1 MLFDDKKIKVQVHRK
16 QMLADT
22 LTPVGLYLR
31 LRDRYPEAVLL
42 EGADNAEGRNGS
54 SFIGIQPQAEI
65 MVSGGK
71 LQYHIGNSAPLEAP
85 IDNLD
90 VLDCLDKF
98 RKMFD
103 FEAAEGGSAGLGLIG
118 YMGFDAVQLF
128 EPTAFSADKPAGDL
142 PLLRFRMYRYLLIFN
157 YLKHSLE
164 LVELTL
170 PGQTPDLEALETLI
184 QHKDIP
190 QFKFKTLGEEQANM
204 SDEDYLRTVEKGIAH
219 CQRGDVFQVVL
230 SRAFSQAFTGDE
242 FNVYRALRS
251 INPSPYLFFADYGD
265 YRLFGSSP
273 EAQIIV
279 NQGKAVLHPIAGTY
293 QKTGD
298 EATDHAAEQALLL
311 DPKENAEHIMLVDL
325 ARNDLSRNAEKVHV
339 EAFREVHRYSH
350 VIHLVSKVTGTVN
363 TDASPFALLADSFPA
378 GTLSGAPKI
387 RALQIIQENEPTP
400 REWYGGTIGL
410 MEFGGGVNMAIMI
423 RSFLSRAQKLHF
435 QAGAGVVVSSSPD
448 GERLEIRHK
457 LRALRQAI
465 TLAEKL

>member
-1 MLFDDKKIKVQVHRK
+1 
-16 QMLADT
+16 MLADT

-71 LQYHIGNSAPLEAP
+71 LHYQIGLEHP
-85 IDNLD
+85 VEHPMETLD
-90 VLDCLDKF
+90 VLDSLDSF

-103 FEAAEGGSAGLGLIG
+103 FGAAEGEAAGLGLIG

-128 EPTAFSADKPAGDL
+128 EPAAFSPDKPTGDL

-190 QFKFKTLGEEQANM
+190 QFKFKTLGEEQPNM
-204 SDEDYLRTVEKGIAH
+204 SDEDYLLLVEKGIAH

-279 NQGKAVLHPIAGTY
+279 NQGQAVLHPIAGTY

-325 ARNDLSRNAEKVHV
+325 ARNDLSRHAEKVQV

-350 VIHLVSKVTGTVN
+350 VIHLVSKVTGKVSA
-363 TDASPFALLADSFPA
+363 DASPFALLADTFPA
-378 GTLSGAPKI
+378 GTLSGAPKV
-387 RALQIIQENEPTP
+387 RALQIIRENEPTP
-400 REWYGGTIGL
+400 REWYGGAIGL
-410 MEFGGGVNMAIMI
+410 IEFGGGLNMAIMI

-435 QAGAGVVVSSSPD
+435 QAGAGVVVSSSPK
-448 GERLEIRHK
+448 GELMEIRHK
-457 LRALRQAI
+457 LGALRQSI
-465 TLAEKL
+465 IRAEKL

>member
-1 MLFDDKKIKVQVHRK
+1 MLLDNKKIKVQVHRK
-16 QMLADT
+16 LMLADT

-65 MVSGGK
+65 KVAGGK
-71 LQYHIGNSAPLEAP
+71 LHHHIGEKQGRQVPVE
-85 IDNLD
+85 DLD
-90 VLDCLDKF
+90 VLNCLDDF
-98 RKMFD
+98 RNTFD
-103 FEAAEGGSAGLGLIG
+103 FQDAEGGGAGLGLIG

-128 EPTAFSADKPAGDL
+128 EPTAFNNAKPMGDL
-142 PLLRFRMYRYLLIFN
+142 PLLRFRLYRYLLIFN

-184 QHKDIP
+184 RHKDIP
-190 QFKFKTLGEEQANM
+190 EFKFKTIGEEEANM
-204 SDEDYLRTVEKGIAH
+204 RDEDYLRIVEKGIAH
-219 CQRGDVFQVVL
+219 CRRGDVFQVVL

-273 EAQIIV
+273 EAQIV
-279 NQGKAVLHPIAGTY
+279 VSQGKAVLHPIAGTY

-298 EATDHAAEQALLL
+298 EAADHAAEQALLL

-325 ARNDLSRNAEKVHV
+325 ARNDLSRHAEKVQV

-350 VIHLVSKVTGTVN
+350 VIHLVSKVTGTVG
-363 TDASPFALLADSFPA
+363 AEVSPFSLLADTFPA
-378 GTLSGAPKI
+378 GTLSGAPKV
-387 RALQIIQENEPTP
+387 RALQIIHENEPTP
-400 REWYGGTIGL
+400 REWYGGAIGL
-410 MEFGGGVNMAIMI
+410 MGFDGSINMAIMI

-435 QAGAGVVVSSSPD
+435 QAGAGVVVSSFPES
-448 GERLEIRHK
+448 ERLEIRHK
-457 LRALRQAI
+457 LRALRRAI
-465 TLAEKL
+465 TLAETL